1 MEQNPTAQPEL
12 TGEQLL
18 EKGNKWLE
26 RIKASESRE
35 DDWRKDAE
43 AAEKTYACDPKAR
56 HGKLYDFN
64 ILHSNV
70 ETIVPAIYNSTP
82 VPDVRRRF
90 TLAIGEPPQ
99 PPQQQP
105 GPDGQPAQPDPQ
117 AMEQFKAA
125 MQKWQA
131 KLASDQAAKDF
142 GTMIERSITVL
153 IDDNRLDKEVESVS
167 QDSFLGGR
175 GVIRLAFEATFVPQP
190 VAGQDGQPAVDEEGE
205 PVTEDKATGE
215 TIDFQAWS
223 WRDFRM
229 GKAKRWKDVPWVAF
243 RHCMPREDLEDF
255 RDAHLYSSQTQPT
268 DSADDDEDDIQVW
281 EIWDK
286 RTKQVWFIDAN
297 SGRVQKISEDPLGL
311 PGFFPTP
318 EIVQPITL
326 TGNMTPVCPFTVY
339 KKLADELDLCT
350 KRINAI
356 MKGLKVRGGVI
367 GDASDIKRLS
377 EAGDNELIAIENV
390 EQLAQTGGL
399 EKAIVWWPI
408 QQAIAVLQQLYQQRG
423 EIKAAIY
430 EITGIS
436 DIVRGASNANETL
449 GAQQIKTQW
458 GSLRI
463 QKMQRMI
470 ERLVRDVFGMMAD
483 IIITKFSPETLQ
495 EMTGVEITSDIMQ
508 LMSQPVSSS
517 YRVDV
522 ESDSTV
528 KADMSRIKG
537 EMSEFLQGTAQFFN
551 VMAPVIGQAPE
562 MAEPMS
568 EIYASFA
575 RAFHLGKQAEDAI
588 ERMSQSAKDAAKQ
601 DKPDPAQE
609 AAQKKFELEA
619 KKLELDFQ
627 SAQKE
632 FEIKTAEL
640 QIKHAELQLKQQEL
654 GLKSQESQRDGEFR
668 AAELSLE
675 AQQGRPVLV
684 GA

>member
-1 MEQNPTAQPEL
+1 MEQDATAQGTPE
-12 TGEQLL
+12 GEKLL
-18 EKGNKWLE
+18 EKGGKWLE
-26 RIKASESRE
+26 RIRAAETRE
-35 DDWRKDAE
+35 EDWRKDAE
-43 AAEKTYACDPKAR
+43 AAEKVYACNPKAR
-56 HGKLYDFN
+56 SGKLYDFN

-90 TLAIGEPPQ
+90 ILAIGPAPQ
-99 PPQQQP
+99 PPQAQP
-105 GPDGQPAQPDPQ
+105 GPDGQPGAPNQQ
-117 AMEQFKAA
+117 AMQQFQQQVQA
-125 MQKWQA
+125 WQA
-131 KLASDQAAKDF
+131 KIASDQAAKDF
-142 GTMIERSITVL
+142 GTMIERAITVM
-153 IDDNRLDKEVESVS
+153 IDDNRLDKEIESVA
-167 QDSFLGGR
+167 QDSFLSGR
-175 GVIRLAFEATFVPQP
+175 GIVRLSFEATFLEQEAPDPETGEPTIVPQN
-190 VAGQDGQPAVDEEGE
+190 
-205 PVTEDKATGE
+205 E
-215 TIDFQAWS
+215 TIEFQAWS

-229 GKAKRWKDVPWVAF
+229 GKAKRWKDVPWIAF
-243 RHCMPREDLEDF
+243 LHSMPRDDLEDF
-255 RDAHLYSSQTQPT
+255 RDDDLYSSQPATMDGQ
-268 DSADDDEDDIQVW
+268 DDDEDDIQIW

-286 RTKQVWFIDAN
+286 RTKQVWFVDAN
-297 SGRVQKISEDPLGL
+297 SGRVQRIEDDPLGL

-367 GDASDIKRLS
+367 GDASDIKRLA

-399 EKAIVWWPI
+399 EKAVVWWPI

-423 EIKAAIY
+423 EVKAAIY

-470 ERLVRDVFGMMAD
+470 ERQVRDIFCMMAD
-483 IIITKFSPETLQ
+483 IIVTKFSSATLQ
-495 EMTGVEITSDIMQ
+495 EMTGIEITPEIME
-508 LMSQPVSSS
+508 LMNNPVSSS

-528 KADMSRIKG
+528 KADLSRVKG
-537 EMSEFLQGTAQFFN
+537 EMAEFLQGTAQFFST
-551 VMAPVIGQAPE
+551 MAPVVAQAPQ

-568 EIYASFA
+568 EIYASFV
-575 RAFHLGKQAEDAI
+575 RVFRLGKQAEDAI
-588 ERMSQSAKDAAKQ
+588 ERMSQSAKEAAGQ
-601 DKPDPAQE
+601 EKPDPAQE
-609 AAQKKFELEA
+609 AAQKKMEMEA
-619 KKLELDFQ
+619 KKLEIDFEK
-627 SAQKE
+627 AKV
-632 FEIKTAEL
+632 EL
-640 QIKHAELQLKQQEL
+640 QIKMRELELKEQEL
-654 GLKSQESQRDGEFR
+654 GLKAQEIQQHGQIR
-668 AAELSLE
+668 AAELQLE
-675 AQQGRPVLV
+675 AVQGRPVMV

>member
-1 MEQNPTAQPEL
+1 MAENPTAPTEP

-26 RIKASESRE
+26 RIRASEQRE

-43 AAEKTYACDPKAR
+43 AAEKTYSCNPKAR

-90 TLAIGEPPQ
+90 TLAIGQAPQ
-99 PPQQQP
+99 PPQPQQ
-105 GPDGQPAQPDPQ
+105 
-117 AMEQFKAA
+117 
-125 MQKWQA
+125 
-131 KLASDQAAKDF
+131 
-142 GTMIERSITVL
+142 
-153 IDDNRLDKEVESVS
+153 
-167 QDSFLGGR
+167 
-175 GVIRLAFEATFVPQP
+175 
-190 VAGQDGQPAVDEEGE
+190 GQDGQPTQVPPQAAQQFQQQMQEWQARVASDTAAKDFCTMMERSIAVQIDDNRMDREIESVAQDSFLSGRGIIRLSFDATFVDQSEADPDAGIE
-205 PVTEDKATGE
+205 PESVPTGE
-215 TIDFQAWS
+215 QIEFQAWS

-229 GKAKRWKDVPWVAF
+229 GKAKRWKDVPWIAF
-243 RHCMPREDLEDF
+243 RHSMPREDLEDF
-255 RDAHLYSSQTQPT
+255 RDEQLYSSQTLPT
-268 DSADDDEDDIQVW
+268 NSDDDEDDIQVW

-286 RTKQVWFIDAN
+286 RSKQVWFIDGN
-297 SGRVQKISEDPLGL
+297 SGAVQRIEDDPLGL

-356 MKGLKVRGGVI
+356 MKGLKVRGIVLG
-367 GDASDIKRLS
+367 AAEDIKRLA
-377 EAGDNELIAIENV
+377 EAGDNELIPVADV
-390 EQLAQTGGL
+390 EQLVQTAGL
-399 EKAIVWWPI
+399 DKAIAWWPI
-408 QQAIAVLQQLYQQRG
+408 EHAIAVLQQLYQQRG
-423 EIKAAIY
+423 EVKAAIY

-470 ERLVRDVFGMMAD
+470 ERLVRDIFCMMAD
-483 IIITKFSPETLQ
+483 IIVSKFSPATLQ
-495 EMTGVEITSDIMQ
+495 EMTGVPITQEIMQ
-508 LMSQPVSSS
+508 LMSGPVSSS

-522 ESDSTV
+522 ESDSTI

-551 VMAPVIGQAPE
+551 TMAPVIGQTPQ
-562 MAEPMS
+562 MAEPMA

-588 ERMSQSAKDAAKQ
+588 ERMSQGAKDAANQ
-601 DKPDPAQE
+601 QKPDPAQE
-609 AAQKKFELEA
+609 ANQKKLELEA

-627 SAQKE
+627 TAQKE
-632 FEIKTAEL
+632 FEIKQVEL
-640 QIKHAELQLKQQEL
+640 QIKMREL
-654 GLKSQESQRDGEFR
+654 GLKEQQLQQDGQFR
-668 AAELSLE
+668 AAEIAAS
-675 AQQGRPVLV
+675 AQQGKSMAGLTTDPNLISI
-684 GA
+684 GPL

>member
-1 MEQNPTAQPEL
+1 MEQNAPAPNEIN
-12 TGEQLL
+12 GEKLL

-99 PPQQQP
+99 PPQQP
-105 GPDGQPAQPDPQ
+105 GPEGQPAQPDPQ
-117 AMEQFKAA
+117 IMQQFQAA
-125 MQKWQA
+125 MQQWQQ
-131 KLASDQAAKDF
+131 KIASDQAAKDF
-142 GTMIERSITVL
+142 GTMIERTISVL

-190 VAGQDGQPAVDEEGE
+190 VAGEDGQHSVDEEGE

-229 GKAKRWKDVPWVAF
+229 GKAKRWKDVPWIAF

-255 RDAHLYSSQTQPT
+255 RDGELYTSQAQPT
-268 DSADDDEDDIQVW
+268 ESADDDEDDIQVW

-286 RTKQVWFIDAN
+286 RTKQVWFVDAN
-297 SGRVQKISEDPLGL
+297 SGRVQKISDDPLGL
-311 PGFFPTP
+311 PNFFPTP

-367 GDASDIKRLS
+367 GNAADIKKLAD
-377 EAGDNELIAIENV
+377 AGDNELVAIEDV
-390 EQLAQTGGL
+390 EQMAQTGGL
-399 EKAIVWWPI
+399 EKAVMWWPI
-408 QQAIAVLQQLYQQRG
+408 QQAIAVLQQLYQQRDV
-423 EIKAAIY
+423 IKAAIY

-470 ERLVRDVFGMMAD
+470 ERLVRDIFGMMAD

-495 EMTGVEITSDIMQ
+495 EMTGIEITPDIMQ
-508 LMSQPVSSS
+508 LMSHPVSSS

-537 EMSEFLQGTAQFFN
+537 EMSDFLQGTAQFFN
-551 VMAPVIGQAPE
+551 TMAPVIGQAPQ

-588 ERMSQSAKDAAKQ
+588 ERMSQGAKEAANQ

-609 AAQKKFELEA
+609 AMQKKFELEA

-627 SAQKE
+627 KAQ
-632 FEIKTAEL
+632 TEL
-640 QIKHAELQLKQQEL
+640 QIKQAELQLKMREL
-654 GLKSQESQRDGEFR
+654 GIKEQEVQQNGQFR
-668 AAELSLE
+668 AAELTLE